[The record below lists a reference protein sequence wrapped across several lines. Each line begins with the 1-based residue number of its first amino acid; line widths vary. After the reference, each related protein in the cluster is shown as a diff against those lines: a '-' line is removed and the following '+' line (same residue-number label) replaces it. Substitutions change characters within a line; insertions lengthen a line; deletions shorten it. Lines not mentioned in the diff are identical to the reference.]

1 VHVGIDSFV
10 SAVMDP
16 ETGHEV
22 GPVERIEHLLEE
34 IALAD
39 SCGLYSF
46 GIGEH
51 HREEFYDSAPPVL
64 LAAAAART
72 SRIRLGSAVTVL
84 SAADPVR
91 VFQQFATL
99 DLIAKG
105 RVDLI
110 VGRGSFTEAFPLFG
124 LDLADYDSLFDEKL
138 DLLLRIRDSTNVTWS
153 GRHRPPLSGQGV
165 YPRPAQDPLPIWIGV
180 GGTPESFVRAGVL
193 GLPLMVAII
202 GGEPR
207 RFAPLVD
214 LYRRAGLQAGPGR
227 ERLRVGLHVF
237 GYVGESGQGVYPR
250 PAQDPLPIWIGVG
263 GTPESFVRAG
273 VLGLPLMVAI
283 IGGEPRRFA
292 PLVDLYRRAGLQ
304 AGHGP
309 EKLRV
314 GLHVFGYV
322 GESVQAAGDIV
333 YPGWH
338 QMFTTAS
345 RERGFPP
352 PTRAQFDA
360 TSGADGAFFM
370 GDPETIATKLRRVS
384 EQLGGVER
392 ISIQMT
398 NSRLSHAN
406 LLRGIEL
413 LGTEVAPAVADV

>member
-1 VHVGIDSFV
+1 MHIGVDSFV
-10 SAVMDP
+10 AAVIDP
-16 ETGHEV
+16 GTGHRV
-22 GPVERIEHLLEE
+22 GPEERIEHLLEE
-34 IALAD
+34 IAMAD
-39 SCGLYSF
+39 ACGLYSF

-51 HREEFYDSAPPVL
+51 HREEYYDSAPPVL

-72 SRIRLGSAVTVL
+72 TRIRLGSAVTVL

-99 DLIAKG
+99 DLVAKG

-138 DLLLRIRDSTNVTWS
+138 DLLLRIRDATQVSWS

-165 YPRPAQDPLPIWIGV
+165 YPRPAQDPLPIWVGV

-214 LYRRAGLQAGPGR
+214 LYRRAGQ
-227 ERLRVGLHVF
+227 
-237 GYVGESGQGVYPR
+237 
-250 PAQDPLPIWIGVG
+250 
-263 GTPESFVRAG
+263 
-273 VLGLPLMVAI
+273 
-283 IGGEPRRFA
+283 
-292 PLVDLYRRAGLQ
+292 Q

-309 EKLRV
+309 ETLKV

-322 GESVQAAGDIV
+322 GESVRSAADII

-360 TSGADGAFFM
+360 TSGSDGAFFM
-370 GDPETIATKLRRVS
+370 GDPDTLAAKLRRVS
-384 EQLGGVER
+384 EQLGGVDR
-392 ISIQMT
+392 VSLQMT
-398 NSRLSHAN
+398 NPRLSHAD

-413 LGTEVAPAVADV
+413 LGTEVALAVADI

>member
-1 VHVGIDSFV
+1 MHVGIDSFV
-10 SAVMDP
+10 SAVTDP
-16 ETGHEV
+16 DTGRV
-22 GPVERIEHLLEE
+22 IGPEERIEHLLEE

-39 SCGLYSF
+39 DLGLYSF

-51 HREEFYDSAPPVL
+51 HREEYYDSAPPVL
-64 LAAAAART
+64 LGAAAART

-99 DLIAKG
+99 DLITKG

-124 LDLADYDSLFDEKL
+124 LDLRDYDSLFDEKL
-138 DLLLRIRDSTNVTWS
+138 DLLLKIRDSTQVSWS
-153 GRHRPPLSGQGV
+153 GRHRPPLTGQGV

-180 GGTPESFVRAGVL
+180 GGTPESFVRAGLL

-207 RFAPLVD
+207 RFAPLID
-214 LYRRAGLQAGPGR
+214 LYRRAGRQAGHGP
-227 ERLRVGLHVF
+227 EMLKVGLHVF
-237 GYVGESGQGVYPR
+237 GYVGDS
-250 PAQDPLPIWIGVG
+250 
-263 GTPESFVRAG
+263 VRSA
-273 VLGLPLMVAI
+273 ADI
-283 IGGEPRRFA
+283 I
-292 PLVDLYRRAGLQ
+292 
-304 AGHGP
+304 
-309 EKLRV
+309 
-314 GLHVFGYV
+314 
-322 GESVQAAGDIV
+322 

-338 QMFTTAS
+338 QMFTTVS

-360 TSGADGAFFM
+360 TSGPDGAFFM
-370 GDPETIATKLRRVS
+370 GDPDTLATKLRRVS
-384 EQLGGVER
+384 EQLGGVDR
-392 ISIQMT
+392 VSVQMT
-398 NSRLSHAN
+398 NPRLSHAD

-413 LGTEVAPAVADV
+413 LATDVASAVADI

>member
-1 VHVGIDSFV
+1 VHVGVDSFV
-10 SAVMDP
+10 SAVVDP
-16 ETGHEV
+16 KTGHRV

-39 SCGLYSF
+39 ACGLYSF

-51 HREEFYDSAPPVL
+51 HREEYYDSAPPVL
-64 LAAAAART
+64 LGAAAART
-72 SRIRLGSAVTVL
+72 SKIRLGSAVTVL

-138 DLLLRIRDSTNVTWS
+138 DLLLKIRDSAQVTWS

-180 GGTPESFVRAGVL
+180 GGTPESFVRAGLL

-214 LYRRAGLQAGPGR
+214 LYRRAGQ
-227 ERLRVGLHVF
+227 
-237 GYVGESGQGVYPR
+237 
-250 PAQDPLPIWIGVG
+250 
-263 GTPESFVRAG
+263 
-273 VLGLPLMVAI
+273 
-283 IGGEPRRFA
+283 
-292 PLVDLYRRAGLQ
+292 Q
-304 AGHGP
+304 AGHEP
-309 EKLRV
+309 ETLKV

-322 GESVQAAGDIV
+322 GESVRSAADII

-360 TSGADGAFFM
+360 TSGPDGAFFM
-370 GDPETIATKLRRVS
+370 GDPDTLATKLRRVS
-384 EQLGGVER
+384 EQLGGVDR
-392 ISIQMT
+392 VSLQMT
-398 NSRLSHAN
+398 NPRLSHAD

-413 LGTEVAPAVADV
+413 LGTEVAPSVADI

>member
-1 VHVGIDSFV
+1 VHVGVDSFV
-10 SAVMDP
+10 SAVVDP
-16 ETGHEV
+16 KTGHRV

-39 SCGLYSF
+39 ACGLYSF

-51 HREEFYDSAPPVL
+51 HREEYYDSAPPVL
-64 LAAAAART
+64 LGAAAART
-72 SRIRLGSAVTVL
+72 SKIRLGSAVTVL

-138 DLLLRIRDSTNVTWS
+138 DLLLKIRDSTQVSWS
-153 GRHRPPLSGQGV
+153 GRHRPPLTGQGV

-180 GGTPESFVRAGVL
+180 GGTPESFVRAGLL

-214 LYRRAGLQAGPGR
+214 LYRRAARQAGHGP
-227 ERLRVGLHVF
+227 EMLKVGLHVF
-237 GYVGESGQGVYPR
+237 GYV
-250 PAQDPLPIWIGVG
+250 A
-263 GTPESFVRAG
+263 
-273 VLGLPLMVAI
+273 
-283 IGGEPRRFA
+283 
-292 PLVDLYRRAGLQ
+292 
-304 AGHGP
+304 
-309 EKLRV
+309 
-314 GLHVFGYV
+314 
-322 GESVQAAGDIV
+322 ESVSSAADII

-360 TSGADGAFFM
+360 TSGPDGAFFM
-370 GDPETIATKLRRVS
+370 GDPDTLATKLRRVS
-384 EQLGGVER
+384 EQLGGVDR
-392 ISIQMT
+392 VSLQMT
-398 NSRLSHAN
+398 NPRLSHVD

-413 LGTEVAPAVADV
+413 LGTEVAPAVADI

>member
-10 SAVMDP
+10 SAVVDP
-16 ETGHEV
+16 GTGHRV
-22 GPVERIEHLLEE
+22 GPEERIEHLLEE

-39 SCGLYSF
+39 ASGLYSF

-51 HREEFYDSAPPVL
+51 HREEYYDSAPPVL

-72 SRIRLGSAVTVL
+72 SKIRLGSAVTVL

-124 LDLADYDSLFDEKL
+124 LDLSDYDSLFDEKL
-138 DLLLRIRDSTNVTWS
+138 DLLLKIRDSTHVTWS

-180 GGTPESFVRAGVL
+180 GGTPESFVRAGLL

-214 LYRRAGLQAGPGR
+214 LYRRAGQQAGHGP
-227 ERLRVGLHVF
+227 ETLKVGLHVF
-237 GYVGESGQGVYPR
+237 GYV
-250 PAQDPLPIWIGVG
+250 A
-263 GTPESFVRAG
+263 
-273 VLGLPLMVAI
+273 
-283 IGGEPRRFA
+283 
-292 PLVDLYRRAGLQ
+292 
-304 AGHGP
+304 
-309 EKLRV
+309 
-314 GLHVFGYV
+314 
-322 GESVQAAGDIV
+322 ESVRSAADII

-360 TSGADGAFFM
+360 TSGPDGAFFM
-370 GDPETIATKLRRVS
+370 GDPDTLAAKLRRVS
-384 EQLGGVER
+384 EQLGGVDR
-392 ISIQMT
+392 VSLQMT
-398 NSRLSHAN
+398 NPRLAHAD

-413 LGTEVAPAVADV
+413 LGTQVAPAVVDL